1 MNAQQAREM
10 QQEAMQ
16 LKEEKIKWQI
26 ENAAKKGRDY
36 TWTDFM
42 PSETTINNLKELGY
56 TVQVN
61 EKDVRISW

>member
-1 MNAQQAREM
+1 MNAQQAREI

-16 LKEEKIKWQI
+16 LKEGKIGQQI
-26 ENAAKKGRDY
+26 ENAAKDGRNY
-36 TWTDFM
+36 TWTDFV
-42 PSETTINNLKELGY
+42 PSDTTINNLKELGY

>member
-1 MNAQQAREM
+1 MNAQQAREI

-26 ENAAKKGRDY
+26 ENAAKDGRNY

>member
-1 MNAQQAREM
+1 
-10 QQEAMQ
+10 MQ

-26 ENAAKKGRDY
+26 ENAAKDGHNY
-36 TWTDFM
+36 TWTDFV
-42 PSETTINNLKELGY
+42 PADTTINNLKELGY